1 MTGTVLSCLA
11 LLSILLIQSCSQQI
25 IRTEEQQSIQ
35 VLQLRTASVTSA
47 EGIELADAQAQVQAA
62 LSEGS
67 IPIDIGF
74 AEHHRT
80 IDPGQ
85 LLRQGLPVGN
95 GTVTSDLAPR
105 FTNSNTGQ
113 YTITVPFF
121 QQAAYQNGAGVDA
134 LLLASGVFSRSDWQA
149 SKEHIFEPTIR
160 DTPHPGSF
168 EIEWTVTGYRDGQ
181 QWTAQASQQAFRRA
195 HGFWYEQGQ
204 GDPQLNWRFGDVVI
218 ESDNSPH
225 PEVGPTMSAMLEGI
239 RQDRIDYSL
248 PADVRSLL
256 EQYGLLDQVDR
267 LQPLQQ
273 ITLWQGDAQL
283 EQQVYYSRQHPT
295 PFLGGKPVQ
304 LHFIDTG
311 SQLQLE
317 NILPLQLVLS
327 DNSIAYI
334 TSVQASLPRDEV
346 ETALGNPV
354 ASLTE
359 PDSGNPASLPLVWQ
373 VEGSHGDRPF
383 SMTISQPSWIS
394 LD

>member
-1 MTGTVLSCLA
+1 M
-11 LLSILLIQSCSQQI
+11 
-25 IRTEEQQSIQ
+25 
-35 VLQLRTASVTSA
+35 QLKAASVTSA
-47 EGIELADAQAQVQAA
+47 EGIDLIDAQAQVQAA

-67 IPIDIGF
+67 IPINIGF
-74 AEHHRT
+74 AEYHRT

-105 FTNSNTGQ
+105 FTASNTEQ

-121 QQAAYQNGAGVDA
+121 QQAAYGNGAGLDA
-134 LLLASGVFSRSDWQA
+134 MLLASGVFSRSDWQA
-149 SKEHIFEPTIR
+149 GKEHIFEPTISG
-160 DTPHPGSF
+160 TPRQGSF

-195 HGFWYEQGQ
+195 NGFWYDQQGQ
-204 GDPQLNWRFGDVVI
+204 QPPKLSWRFGEVDI

-225 PEVGPTMSAMLEGI
+225 PEIGETLSAMMEGM
-239 RQDRIDYSL
+239 RQDRIDTSL

-256 EQYGLLDQVDR
+256 EQHGLLDQIDR

-317 NILPLQLVLS
+317 NILPLQLVLA

-334 TSVQASLPRDEV
+334 TSVQASLPRDVV

-354 ASLTE
+354 ASVTE